1 MPTALHTTQQANA
14 MSAWFIR
21 LRSRNR
27 LLYYFGWFNF
37 IAAGICLVLTY
48 TDVDN
53 VINNSNA
60 WLKPLRFFL
69 SIGILCWTLSWL
81 LVYVQKQRAVKF
93 LSIATIIT
101 MVFEM
106 LVIAGQ
112 AARGQLSHFNIS
124 TSFNA
129 WLYVAMGVAI
139 TFFTLNVLYV
149 AILLFRQ
156 KTFPLWMSEG
166 YKWGIRWGLLLFV
179 VFAFEGGIMAALLRH
194 TIGMDD
200 GTEGLPFFNW
210 SLIAGDLRLHTFL
223 ACMPCRYYRWRAIFL
238 RTNAGKYTCLP
249 WATCCW
255 LRYCYGRPSKAIP
268 FINPSVKPSGA

>member
-1 MPTALHTTQQANA
+1 MSSSIHTAQQVHAV
-14 MSAWFIR
+14 SSWFIR

-27 LLYYFGWFNF
+27 LLYYFGWCNF
-37 IAAGICLVLTY
+37 IAAGVCLVLTY

-139 TFFTLNVLYV
+139 TFFYAKRALRCN
-149 AILLFRQ
+149 F
-156 KTFPLWMSEG
+156 TFSPKNFSAVDERGLQVG
-166 YKWGIRWGLLLFV
+166 YPVGL
-179 VFAFEGGIMAALLRH
+179 AAV
-194 TIGMDD
+194 
-200 GTEGLPFFNW
+200 
-210 SLIAGDLRLHTFL
+210 
-223 ACMPCRYYRWRAIFL
+223 
-238 RTNAGKYTCLP
+238 
-249 WATCCW
+249 CCF
-255 LRYCYGRPSKAIP
+255 CI
-268 FINPSVKPSGA
+268 